1 MALSVLVV
9 ARLRLLLRGC
19 AALLSVVSFRG
30 SPPGGLLFWSSFGL
44 WLVGCFLWLRSVCV
58 RFVGFLRAR
67 CFLPCRLFAPSV
79 LGLLMASSV
88 SGSVPVF
95 VPFVPACGV
104 VSLGRAGLA
113 AAVVPVPSSVGSVG
127 GVVAGVAWC
136 SGSPGSWS
144 AVSGGS
150 ASVVP
155 PGARALVVRF
165 AGGSSLACLVG
176 AFPAPSDLF
185 SLAVSAGSAV
195 SSGAVVFPRVA
206 LSAGSSRPS
215 SGYFCGLAA
224 SAPSVAPVVGVF
236 A

>member
-1 MALSVLVV
+1 
-9 ARLRLLLRGC
+9 
-19 AALLSVVSFRG
+19 
-30 SPPGGLLFWSSFGL
+30 
-44 WLVGCFLWLRSVCV
+44 
-58 RFVGFLRAR
+58 
-67 CFLPCRLFAPSV
+67 
-79 LGLLMASSV
+79 
-88 SGSVPVF
+88 VF